1 MISRNQIKFVKSL
14 QQKKQRILNKSFV
27 VESTKNVLEILDS
40 SYEVSHIFA
49 TSRWI
54 DSNKISSIIEINEVT
69 KNDLKRIS
77 GLKTPSEVIAIV
89 KIPELQK
96 NFDFSGIN
104 IALDNIKDPGNF
116 GTIIRTC
123 DWYGIKNIYC
133 SENSV
138 DLYNPKLVQSTMGSI
153 SRVNVFYTNLNRMIS
168 NLKDCVVVYGTAIN
182 GTDIQECE
190 ISENS
195 LIVFGN
201 ESHGISQEIINLTK
215 EKITITKKGQ
225 AESLNVSVSV
235 GIILNKF
242 CN

>member
-1 MISRNQIKFVKSL
+1 MISKNQIKFVKSL

-54 DSNKISSIIEINEVT
+54 DSNKISAIIEITEVT
-69 KNDLKRIS
+69 KIDLKRIS

-89 KIPELQK
+89 KIPELQN
-96 NFDFSGIN
+96 NFDFSGVN

-133 SENSV
+133 SENLS
-138 DLYNPKLVQSTMGSI
+138 LIYIFK
-153 SRVNVFYTNLNRMIS
+153 
-168 NLKDCVVVYGTAIN
+168 K
-182 GTDIQECE
+182 
-190 ISENS
+190 NS
-195 LIVFGN
+195 LKCQKMFNFIQTN
-201 ESHGISQEIINLTK
+201 D
-215 EKITITKKGQ
+215 
-225 AESLNVSVSV
+225 
-235 GIILNKF
+235 
-242 CN
+242 

>member
-1 MISRNQIKFVKSL
+1 MISKNQIKFVKSL

-54 DSNKISSIIEINEVT
+54 DSNKISAIIEITEVT
-69 KNDLKRIS
+69 KIDLKRIS

-89 KIPELQK
+89 KIPELQN
-96 NFDFSGIN
+96 NFDFSGVN

-153 SRVNVFYTNLNRMIS
+153 SRVNVFYTNLNQMIS
-168 NLKDCVVVYGTAIN
+168 NLDDCVVVYSTAIN
-182 GTDIQECE
+182 GTDIRECE

-201 ESHGISQEIINLTK
+201 ESHGISQEIINLAK

>member
-1 MISRNQIKFVKSL
+1 M
-14 QQKKQRILNKSFV
+14 
-27 VESTKNVLEILDS
+27 
-40 SYEVSHIFA
+40 
-49 TSRWI
+49 
-54 DSNKISSIIEINEVT
+54 
-69 KNDLKRIS
+69 DLK
-77 GLKTPSEVIAIV
+77 LPSDVLAIV

-96 NFDFSGIN
+96 NFDFSGFN

-116 GTIIRTC
+116 GTIIRIC
-123 DWYGIKNIYC
+123 DWFGIKNIYC
-133 SENSV
+133 SENTV
-138 DLYNPKLVQSTMGSI
+138 DLYNPKVVQSTMGSI

-168 NLKDCVVVYGTAIN
+168 NLKDCVVVYGTVIN

>member
-89 KIPELQK
+89 KIPELQN

-242 CN
+242 CI

>member
-1 MISRNQIKFVKSL
+1 MISKNQIKFVKSL

-40 SYEVSHIFA
+40 SYVVSHIFA

-54 DSNKISSIIEINEVT
+54 YSNKISSIIEINEVT
-69 KNDLKRIS
+69 KDDLKRIS
-77 GLKTPSEVIAIV
+77 GLKTPSEVLAIV

-96 NFDFSGIN
+96 KFDFSGVN

-168 NLKDCVVVYGTAIN
+168 NLEDCVVVYGTAIN

-201 ESHGISQEIINLTK
+201 ESHGISQEIINLAK

>member
-14 QQKKQRILNKSFV
+14 QQKKHRILNNSFV

-89 KIPELQK
+89 KIPELQN

>member
-89 KIPELQK
+89 KIPELQN

-225 AESLNVSVSV
+225 VVVVIVIELNQ
-235 GIILNKF
+235 
-242 CN
+242 

>member
-14 QQKKQRILNKSFV
+14 QKKKHRILNKSFV
-27 VESTKNVLEILDS
+27 VESTKNVLEILS
-40 SYEVSHIFA
+40 SYEVSNIFA
-49 TSRWI
+49 TSAWI
-54 DSNKISSIIEINEVT
+54 DSNKIFSKIEINEVT
-69 KNDLKRIS
+69 KNDLNRIS
-77 GLKTPSEVIAIV
+77 GLKTSSEVLAVV
-89 KIPELQK
+89 KIPETQN
-96 NFDFSGIN
+96 NFDFSGVN

-116 GTIIRTC
+116 GTIIRIC
-123 DWYGIKNIYC
+123 DWFGIKNIYC
-133 SENSV
+133 SENTV
-138 DLYNPKLVQSTMGSI
+138 DLYNPKVVQSTMGSI

-168 NLKDCVVVYGTAIN
+168 NLDDCVVVYSTAIN
-182 GTDIQECE
+182 GTDIRECE

-215 EKITITKKGQ
+215 EKITIAKKGQ

>member
-1 MISRNQIKFVKSL
+1 MISKNQIKFVKSL

-54 DSNKISSIIEINEVT
+54 DSNKISSRTEINEVT
-69 KNDLKRIS
+69 KIDLKKIS

-89 KIPELQK
+89 KIPELQN
-96 NFDFSGIN
+96 NFDFSGVN

-153 SRVNVFYTNLNRMIS
+153 SRVNVFYTNLNQMIS
-168 NLKDCVVVYGTAIN
+168 NLEDCVVVYSTAIN
-182 GTDIQECE
+182 GTDIRECKV
-190 ISENS
+190 SENS

-235 GIILNKF
+235 GVILNKF

>member
-54 DSNKISSIIEINEVT
+54 NSNKISSKIEINEVT

-89 KIPELQK
+89 KIPELQN